1 MSGINE
7 DREGYTEKITILL
20 TPKQKA
26 RIDKEF
32 PAYQRGGRIRD
43 LVLKSIHTKG
53 DSQLTPIVD
62 FTPLEN
68 RLDEMEE
75 TLQTLKIYLRDHI
88 ADFNALIAKAESE
101 TEE

>member
-1 MSGINE
+1 MDE
-7 DREGYTEKITILL
+7 TKPKREGYSEKIVILL

-26 RIDKEF
+26 RIDEEF

-43 LVLKSIHTKG
+43 IVLKSIHTKG
-53 DSQLTPIVD
+53 ESPLAPIVD

-68 RLDEMEE
+68 RLDGMEE
-75 TLQTLKIYLRDHI
+75 ILQTLKVYLKDHI
-88 ADFNALIAKAESE
+88 RDFNALVAKVESE